1 LLFSSMAG
9 VLMMARLSS
18 DAKKREQRLM
28 EARNF
33 FIKSFAA
40 G

>member
-1 LLFSSMAG
+1 M
-9 VLMMARLSS
+9 VRVTPDPKM
-18 DAKKREQRLM
+18 REKRLM

-33 FIKSFAA
+33 FIKSFAE